1 MDKLILE
8 SVSHYCFQNCG
19 LTGEQWLRSL
29 IQKYSGMNRYEGWK
43 PRAVLWSWLTC
54 SFRRVRYFENDAGT
68 ASCVPRKAKYCPD
81 SDSEQVVWTK
91 DEKYSEKRVISTW
104 NWQGWITLDTCACD
118 RFKAFEA
125 PFVLVHWLRQLVS
138 SVSFLRR
145 LRYWFD
151 DRQHG

>member
-1 MDKLILE
+1 MEQLILE
-8 SVSHYCFQNCG
+8 SVKQYLLSELWSNGWITIRLFGY
-19 LTGEQWLRSL
+19 
-29 IQKYSGMNRYEGWK
+29 KYSGMNRCEGWK
-43 PRAVLWSWLTC
+43 PRSIQWSWFFC
-54 SFRRVRYFENDAGT
+54 SFRRVRYFENDAGIE
-68 ASCVPRKAKYCPD
+68 SCVPLKAKYESD